1 MVNVTAS
8 AVRLVFHPSERKP
21 VRKCETRFMVWRRP
35 TVSPCCELAG
45 YVMDVRQ
52 GYTLKV
58 LVQKRRGMRE
68 LVSSR
73 ICLASERVDA
83 LEVEIAALGEVEEH
97 GVDERPNLL
106 IPSTRKSCKAPRSWA
121 VKGWRPEAN
130 S

>member
-1 MVNVTAS
+1 MANRS
-8 AVRLVFHPSERKP
+8 LGFSSERKP
-21 VRKCETRFMVWRRP
+21 VRNAKPGSMVWRRP

-45 YVMDVRQ
+45 YVMDGRQ
-52 GYTLKV
+52 EYNLKA

-121 VKGWRPEAN
+121 VKGWRPEAK
-130 S
+130 